1 MSSRGAYTCGIEPHF
16 SRRRETEPFEVRIRR
31 MLEAEVYSFRVDLC
45 SKGSLANR
53 ERVIDASHWPGPF
66 DIDWAY
72 EKERAPFLGMF
83 GLPVMT
89 KYIIETSSDR

>member
-31 MLEAEVYSFRVDLC
+31 MLEAEVYSFGVDLC

-72 EKERAPFLGMF
+72 EKEPGAFPGDVWPPCHDKIHNRD
-83 GLPVMT
+83 
-89 KYIIETSSDR
+89 EQ